1 MQIEV
6 CASTINSVLNAKLAN
21 AHRVELC
28 TELGLGGLT
37 PSFGMIKQATLLD
50 LPIHVLI
57 RPRSGHFVY
66 SKDEIKMMYDDIIQC
81 KEMGCAGVVVGVLN
95 KTYDLAHEVLATMV
109 ALARPMQITFHRAF
123 DLVKDPQKTLETLVD
138 LGFDR
143 ILSSGQKNTALE
155 GLPLLQKILQ
165 WSDHRI
171 EIMPGGG
178 INFDNCLSFRDA
190 GFEHLH
196 LSGFKSISLE
206 APPSHLTT
214 SFSFLEQP
222 IGHSDLATLQKVIK
236 KLQE

>member
-81 KEMGCAGVVVGVLN
+81 KEMGCDGVVVGALN
-95 KTYDLAHEVLATMV
+95 KMYDLAHEVLATMV

-143 ILSSGQKNTALE
+143 ILSSGQNNTALE

-178 INFDNCLSFRDA
+178 DQF
-190 GFEHLH
+190 
-196 LSGFKSISLE
+196 
-206 APPSHLTT
+206 
-214 SFSFLEQP
+214 
-222 IGHSDLATLQKVIK
+222 
-236 KLQE
+236 